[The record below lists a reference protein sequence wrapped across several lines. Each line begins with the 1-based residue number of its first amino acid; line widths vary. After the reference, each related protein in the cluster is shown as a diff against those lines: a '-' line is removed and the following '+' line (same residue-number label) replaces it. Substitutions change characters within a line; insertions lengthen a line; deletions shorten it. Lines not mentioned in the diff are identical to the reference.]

1 MKVEYFEMR
10 KAQDLSVPEK
20 NDKGLVILIAVWL
33 GKARLID
40 NIGVEL

>member
-1 MKVEYFEMR
+1 MR

-20 NDKGLVILIAVWL
+20 NEKILVILIAVWL

-40 NIGVEL
+40 NISVEL